1 MSPLLRETAARSRME
16 QARKVGDAPRTCG
29 GKDRLNAG
37 GEEHRQ
43 MSDEEDLG
51 AFLNRWAG
59 SSPEKADVAET
70 VTRLSEAC
78 CRIGELIGRGPLAG
92 ALGAET
98 GHQTGADPQK
108 EIDVLANNL
117 IVEALKGA
125 PVATLG
131 SEELEWPLPIN
142 PGAPLAVAV
151 DPIDGSSNTDV
162 NTSIGTIFTVLPA
175 RCQGVDGS
183 SFLQPGTAQLAAGF
197 AVYGPFTSL
206 VLTVGRGTQIF
217 TLDRPSG
224 RFLLTNEKVDIP
236 PATREYAINAS
247 NYRHWDEAIRTY
259 VDDCLRGRG
268 GPRGK
273 NFNMRWTASPVAD
286 IYRILTRGG
295 IFLYPSDLRESYTM
309 GRLRLVYEAN
319 PLGWIIEQ
327 AGGAASSGYERIL
340 DVPPTSLHQR
350 TPFIAGSRTE
360 VEYVVRLHHD
370 PHGLGER
377 SPLFG
382 RRGLFRI

>member
-1 MSPLLRETAARSRME
+1 
-16 QARKVGDAPRTCG
+16 
-29 GKDRLNAG
+29 
-37 GEEHRQ
+37 
-43 MSDEEDLG
+43 MSDPTDLG
-51 AFLNRWAG
+51 TFLNQWAAG
-59 SSPEKADVAET
+59 HPARAEVAET
-70 VTRLSEAC
+70 VVRLSEAC
-78 CRIGELIGRGPLAG
+78 CRIADLIGQGPLAG

-98 GHQTGADPQK
+98 GEQTGADPQK
-108 EIDVLANNL
+108 VIDVRANDL

-125 PVATLG
+125 PVSTLG

-151 DPIDGSSNTDV
+151 DPIDGSSNTDA
-162 NTSIGTIFTVLPA
+162 NTTIGTIFTVLPA

-183 SFLQPGTAQLAAGF
+183 SFLQSGTRQLAAGF
-197 AVYGPFTSL
+197 TVYGPFTAL
-206 VLTVGRGTQIF
+206 VLTVGAGTQIF
-217 TLDRPSG
+217 TLEHATG
-224 RFLLTNEKVDIP
+224 RFLLTSPNVEIP
-236 PATREYAINAS
+236 TATREYAINAS

-259 VDDCLRGRG
+259 VDDCLRGLG

-286 IYRILTRGG
+286 IYRILSRGG
-295 IFLYPSDLRESYTM
+295 IFLYPSDLRESYSM

-340 DVPPTSLHQR
+340 DIVPTSLHQR
-350 TPFIAGSRTE
+350 TPFLAGSRTE
-360 VEYVVRLHHD
+360 VEYVVRLHQD